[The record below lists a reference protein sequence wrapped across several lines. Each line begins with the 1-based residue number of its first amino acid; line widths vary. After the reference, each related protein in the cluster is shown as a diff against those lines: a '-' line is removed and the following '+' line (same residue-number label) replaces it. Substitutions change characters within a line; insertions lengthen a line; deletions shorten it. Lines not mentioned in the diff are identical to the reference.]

1 MDTTF
6 IVDSVDGASVHPSQ
20 NLNNPPAQYLS
31 QMKADLPETFTV
43 FQDWSPEWI
52 NNVFASAHA
61 HTVSENM
68 YPTFGVFLDV
78 GFF

>member
-1 MDTTF
+1 
-6 IVDSVDGASVHPSQ
+6 
-20 NLNNPPAQYLS
+20 
-31 QMKADLPETFTV
+31 MKADLPETFTV